1 MFINLGKFYIDI
13 DRVLAILSVEQ
24 SNMRRF
30 KRAASHDGKVID
42 LTYGGK
48 TKSMLIM
55 DSGHAILTSYEP
67 EELMKKIWK
76 EKNGF

>member
-1 MFINLGKFYIDI
+1 MIKKLGRFYLDVSRI
-13 DRVLAILSVEQ
+13 LAILSVDQ

-30 KRAASHDGKVID
+30 KKAASYNGKVID

-55 DSGHAILTSYEP
+55 DSGHVILTSYDP
-67 EELMKKIWK
+67 KELMERIWK
-76 EKNGF
+76 KEDGF

>member
-1 MFINLGKFYIDI
+1 MIKNIGKFYLDI
-13 DRVLAILSVEQ
+13 SRILAILSVDQ

-30 KRAASHDGKVID
+30 KKAASYDGKVID

-55 DSGHAILTSYEP
+55 DSGHVILTSFDSK
-67 EELMKKIWK
+67 ELMERIWK
-76 EKNGF
+76 EENGY